1 MLAKSIATLVDKEK
15 QDDGTLVYI
24 IDIETYEILYA
35 NQRCIDD
42 FGSIVGKSCYKVLQK
57 GEDSPCSYCSLSHN
71 DNSHEYPIGT
81 HVEWENINSINHKH
95 YLFNDFIVLWE
106 NNRKVKIQVGIDI
119 SKQKSL
125 EKELTYEKISA
136 ISSFETLLDSTI
148 EGILIH
154 DKQKNC
160 KHVNSIAAKMLGY
173 NRAEMINLPALQFV
187 APESHALVKSHITNT
202 NQKPYEAL
210 LIRKDGSKF
219 PAILRGHD
227 LVLAGETIRVSA
239 MIDIT
244 ENKKYEEKI
253 LKLAHY
259 DILTAL
265 PNRVQL
271 KDYILRSIQR
281 SNRNSEYNALFFI
294 DLDNFKTVNDTVGHD
309 IGDLVLIETA
319 RRIENSIRQD
329 DIVARLGGDEFVIL
343 IDTGE
348 KDRELVTNRVSVIA
362 QKVLDELKK
371 PYLIENYEFRITAS
385 IGIKLY
391 NDNTLSMDELMKY
404 ADSAMYNAKADGRNN
419 YKFFNPELQN
429 IMEDK
434 IFLLDNLRRAI
445 EEHAMRLY
453 YQPQVDADGA
463 TIGVEALI
471 RWIDPVKGLIS
482 PAEFIP
488 IAEESG
494 LIIELGEWILNEA
507 LKQIK
512 IWESD
517 KGKELWRVSVNVSS
531 KQFAAENFVDM
542 IERAL
547 QKSGVSPSKIRLEL
561 TEGILIQ
568 NLDETLQKLHTI
580 KSMGLSL
587 SIDDFGTGYS
597 SLAYLKKLPM
607 DELKID
613 QSFVRDLIEDNNDKI
628 ITQTIISIGSQFG
641 LEVIAEGVETEEQY
655 QKLRSMGC
663 QYFQGYLFCRP
674 KEASEL

>member
-1 MLAKSIATLVDKEK
+1 MLEKSISTLVDKEK
-15 QDDGTLVYI
+15 QDDDTLVYI

-42 FGSIVGKSCYKVLQK
+42 FGSIVGKTCYKVLQK
-57 GEDSPCSYCSLSHN
+57 REVSPCSYCSLSHN
-71 DNSHEYPIGT
+71 NNSLEYPIGT

-148 EGILIH
+148 EGILIY
-154 DKQKNC
+154 DKQKHC
-160 KHVNSIAAKMLGY
+160 KYINNVA
-173 NRAEMINLPALQFV
+173 AEMFGYTREKIINLSALQFV
-187 APESHALVKSHITNT
+187 APESHALVKSHISNID
-202 NQKPYEAL
+202 QKPYEAL
-210 LIRKDGSKF
+210 MIRKDGSKF
-219 PAILRGHD
+219 PAMLRGHD
-227 LVLAGETIRVSA
+227 LVLAGEEIRVSA
-239 MIDIT
+239 IIDIT
-244 ENKKYEEKI
+244 ESKKYEEKI

-259 DILTAL
+259 DILTGL
-265 PNRVQL
+265 PNRVHL

-319 RRIENSIRQD
+319 RRIENSIRKD

-343 IDTGE
+343 IDIGE

-391 NDNTLSMDELMKY
+391 NDNKLSMDELMKY
-404 ADSAMYNAKADGRNN
+404 ADSAMYNAKEEGRNN
-419 YKFFNPELQN
+419 YKFFNPELQH

-434 IFLLDNLRRAI
+434 ILLIDNLRRAI
-445 EEHAMRLY
+445 EEDSMRLY
-453 YQPQVDADGA
+453 YQPQVDVNGV
-463 TIGVEALI
+463 TVGVEALV
-471 RWIDPVKGLIS
+471 RWIDPVKGVI
-482 PAEFIP
+482 PPGEFIP

-494 LIIELGEWILNEA
+494 LIIELGEWILHEA
-507 LKQIK
+507 LNQIK
-512 IWESD
+512 TWESD
-517 KGKELWRVSVNVSS
+517 KDKELWRVSVNVSS
-531 KQFAAENFVDM
+531 KQFAAENFVEM
-542 IERAL
+542 LGEVL

-568 NLDETLQKLHTI
+568 NLNETLQKLHTI

-597 SLAYLKKLPM
+597 SLSYLKKLPM
-607 DELKID
+607 NELKID
-613 QSFVRDLIEDNNDKI
+613 QSFIRDLIEDDNDEI

-641 LEVIAEGVETEEQY
+641 LEVIAEGVETDEQY
-655 QKLRSMGC
+655 QKLCSMGC
-663 QYFQGYLFCRP
+663 QYFQGYLFSKP
-674 KEASEL
+674 KDAGEL